1 MACGS
6 KKGVAFGAAMVVAIT
21 YLSWYGIWAV
31 VELFVLA
38 ILEAAGV
45 FSNINSVFLW
55 GIWVT
60 DLIHITGASLLMV
73 GSLREN
79 AAISVSWIPVAWI
92 AHVIQLTMVYLA
104 AHDIAKAQAE
114 EPVWVYIFV
123 PWHVVLT
130 IVLVCSTIAVIFFV
144 KDLKKTPNPF
154 DRDGP
159 TQAAWEHAPAGHY
172 PRQHGQQDPNTAD
185 HLAALSYGT
194 LNPYHTQPQANE
206 YPAQP
211 QTVAANYPRQH

>member
-31 VELFVLA
+31 VELFVLT

-55 GIWVT
+55 SIWVT

-73 GSLREN
+73 GCMREN
-79 AAISVSWIPVAWI
+79 AGITLSWIPVAWI
-92 AHVIQLTMVYLA
+92 AHVIQLTMFYLA
-104 AHDIAKAQAE
+104 AYDIAKAQAE
-114 EPVWVYIFV
+114 EPVWPWVYIFV

-159 TQAAWEHAPAGHY
+159 PQAAWEHPPAGRY
-172 PRQHGQQDPNTAD
+172 PRQHGQQVPNTAYP
-185 HLAALSYGT
+185 APRP
-194 LNPYHTQPQANE
+194 LNPYDAQPQANE
-206 YPAQP
+206 YQAEPR
-211 QTVAANYPRQH
+211 TVAVT